1 MKKSHASSA
10 RKSLHSS
17 HTLGKKK
24 SYSTSSMSASAAA
37 KQSPL
42 YSGGASAGKKPSLV
56 LPLVIAAGV
65 GIGIFLLTK
74 KSSAAVALPQG
85 TLPQGALPQ
94 GASPLPPLNAPN
106 PIGVTPGGNPIIPVV
121 VGPSQP
127 RLTTSQA
134 TGLPVVNL
142 AAPIIPGQPTLVSTL
157 QTNGVAV
164 NSAHALH
171 DFLKSNGY
179 ANSAP
184 LVLAFK
190 VAAMS
195 DPTAIALGGPLA
207 MNGQFDGA
215 TSAALTMYTGDPI
228 PADPSLAPPPPVPF
242 NIATVIDQPGPAAQA
257 SFNLKMYYKT
267 HAHDKTNPTEVA
279 LVKAFQTAVNT
290 DPTVIGPASQ
300 LGFKAVTVPLV
311 VDGDYG
317 PVPSKPIGQESNTA
331 KAYRLLFGNVITAP

>member
-1 MKKSHASSA
+1 MKKSHASSSSA
-10 RKSLHSS
+10 RKSF
-17 HTLGKKK
+17 GKKSFGKK
-24 SYSTSSMSASAAA
+24 SYATSSKASASAAA

-42 YSGGASAGKKPSLV
+42 YSGSASAGKKPSLV
-56 LPLVIAAGV
+56 LPLMIAAGV
-65 GIGIFLLTK
+65 GVGIFLLTK
-74 KSSAAVALPQG
+74 SSSAAPGVPLLP
-85 TLPQGALPQ
+85 GAQPN
-94 GASPLPPLNAPN
+94 ALPPLNSPN

-121 VGPSQP
+121 VGPTQP

-134 TGLPVVNL
+134 TGLPVVRL
-142 AAPIIPGQPTLVSTL
+142 DVPPIPGQPTLVSTL

-179 ANSAP
+179 TNSAP

-207 MNGQFDGA
+207 INGQFDGA

-228 PADPSLAPPPPVPF
+228 PADPSLAPPPPPVF

-267 HAHDKTNPTEVA
+267 HSHDKTNPTEVA

-300 LGFKAVTVPLV
+300 LGFKAVTVPLI

-317 PVPSKPIGQESNTA
+317 PVPSNPIGSESNTA
-331 KAYRLLFGNVITAP
+331 KAYRLLFGDVITAP